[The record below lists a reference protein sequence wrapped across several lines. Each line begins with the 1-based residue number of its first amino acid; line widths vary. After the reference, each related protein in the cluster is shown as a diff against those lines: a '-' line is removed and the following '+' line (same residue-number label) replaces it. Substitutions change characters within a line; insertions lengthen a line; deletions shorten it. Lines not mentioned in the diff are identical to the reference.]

1 MCNST
6 QVLLSWKY
14 SSTLMSPADHR
25 VLRLQCRNSILLI
38 ELSSP
43 LVVWYRVHFAIGCLV
58 LAPGRMV
65 LSVTKNSYVTEIRA
79 VVPVP
84 VLICGVLFD
93 LVSYQ
98 QTQVFLSFCCPG
110 LGSKTNKKS
119 TESGV
124 QYSLQHAIYKT
135 SQQNDGMFLPVSLL
149 GQCPVHSSVYIST
162 YII

>member
-1 MCNST
+1 MRNIPINIPLHTYKQTYYTKSCVVICQLFRKSVTYNFILLFNSIISKIAMCNST

-14 SSTLMSPADHR
+14 SSTLMSPADHW

-98 QTQVFLSFCCPG
+98 
-110 LGSKTNKKS
+110 
-119 TESGV
+119 
-124 QYSLQHAIYKT
+124 
-135 SQQNDGMFLPVSLL
+135 
-149 GQCPVHSSVYIST
+149 
-162 YII
+162 